1 MVNLFFVTINLYY
14 QVIIDIVENLY
25 DKKDPEQESEYYG
38 ALEEYTLAVTN
49 ILNSY
54 FNIFR
59 LTKNIVNKNPELIK
73 NDVLKEKE
81 LEKEYIKDQFNRL
94 DDEHRKIER
103 EMKNLKLGEWSVGL
117 SKSVFQYDPQMYE
130 RENELKSRIDL
141 MMTQNNIEMS
151 AQEMNVE
158 NNMLSSLT
166 GEATDLILQQRAEQ
180 EIDDERYGL
189 MNEMGD
195 DDDWN
200 ENDDMY

>member
-1 MVNLFFVTINLYY
+1 
-14 QVIIDIVENLY
+14 
-25 DKKDPEQESEYYG
+25 
-38 ALEEYTLAVTN
+38 
-49 ILNSY
+49 
-54 FNIFR
+54 
-59 LTKNIVNKNPELIK
+59 
-73 NDVLKEKE
+73 
-81 LEKEYIKDQFNRL
+81 
-94 DDEHRKIER
+94 
-103 EMKNLKLGEWSVGL
+103 
-117 SKSVFQYDPQMYE
+117 
-130 RENELKSRIDL
+130 

-200 ENDDMY
+200 ENEDMY